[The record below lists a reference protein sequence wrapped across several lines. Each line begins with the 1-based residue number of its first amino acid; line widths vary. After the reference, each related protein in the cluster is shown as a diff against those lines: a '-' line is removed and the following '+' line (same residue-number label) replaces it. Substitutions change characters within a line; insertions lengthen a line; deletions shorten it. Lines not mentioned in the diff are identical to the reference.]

1 MRGFTQR
8 SRLRF
13 MHGLLVVI
21 CLAIVV
27 RLIDLSIVQ
36 RHFLVAQ
43 SRARILREIPIAARR
58 GIIYDRHH
66 QPLAISVP
74 VQAVWVDPSSFPLKN
89 VSFQRLAQVVH
100 VPFKTVKHR
109 ILAHSTREFVYIKR
123 QVSDKLAKRV
133 EALHIPGLYLR
144 TEYKRFY
151 PQGPLLSH
159 LVGSTNI
166 DERGQEGVELRYN
179 DWLRGAAGRKTVI
192 RDRLGRTV
200 TNLRVNRPAKH
211 GHDVQLAVD
220 TRIQYAAADAL
231 KSAVVDNHAE
241 SGSVVVLDA
250 QNGELLAMAN
260 YPDFDPNTHEG
271 SMSDRRNRAITD
283 VFEPGSTMKPF
294 TVVSA
299 LESGKYT
306 TESVIHT
313 SPGWMRVG
321 HFTIHDEANFGDVTL
336 RRLLKKSSNIGA
348 AKVMLSLDPKLYWQ
362 QLGVFGFGERTR
374 SGLPGEM
381 AGRLLPRDRWLPSE
395 VATMAYG
402 YGISVTALQLAHAYG
417 MLASGGIN
425 YPVSVMKLN
434 EQPQGSRVIPKRV
447 AHQVTDMLSAVLEKG
462 GTGKRARVPGY
473 RAAGKTGTA
482 NIATPSGYDKTKVI
496 SSFVGYAPLEKPRFV
511 VAVVIRKPQGHHF
524 GALVAAP
531 AFTKVMAASLRA
543 WGVHPDGLN

>member
-1 MRGFTQR
+1 MRGVTQR

-13 MHGLLVVI
+13 MHGLLAVI
-21 CLAIVV
+21 CLAIMV
-27 RLIDLSIVQ
+27 RLIDLSILQ

-43 SRARILREIPIAARR
+43 SRARILREPPIVARR
-58 GIIYDRHH
+58 GIIYDRYH

-74 VQAVWVDPSSFPLKN
+74 VQAVWVDPSSFPMKK
-89 VSFQRLAQVVH
+89 VAYQRLANTVNL
-100 VPFKTVKHR
+100 PFKRLKHR
-109 ILAHSTREFVYIKR
+109 IVSHKAREFVYIKR
-123 QVSDKLAKRV
+123 RVTDEVAKRIK
-133 EALHIPGLYLR
+133 ALHIPGLYLR
-144 TEYKRFY
+144 AEYKRFY
-151 PQGPLLSH
+151 PQGRLMSH

-179 DWLRGAAGRKTVI
+179 NWLRGVPGRKTVI

-200 TNLRVNRPAKH
+200 ANLRVNRAAKH
-211 GHDVQLAVD
+211 GHHVQLAVD

-231 KSAVVDNHAE
+231 HEAVTKNNAE
-241 SGSVVVLDA
+241 SGSIVVLDA

-260 YPDFDPNTHEG
+260 YPDFDPNTHHG

-299 LESGKYT
+299 LESGKYNRK
-306 TESVIHT
+306 SVIHT

-321 HFTIHDEANFGDVTL
+321 RFTIHDEVNFGDVTL

-348 AKVMLSLDPKLYWQ
+348 AKIMLSLDPKMYWQ
-362 QLGVFGFGERTR
+362 QLGVFGFGERTH
-374 SGLPGEM
+374 SNLPGEM

-425 YPVSVMKLN
+425 YPVSSVKLSSD
-434 EQPQGSRVIPKRV
+434 PQGTRVIPKRI
-447 AHQVTDMLSAVLEKG
+447 AQQVTDMLSAVLEKG

-482 NIATPSGYDKTKVI
+482 NIATPSGYDKNKVI

-511 VAVVIRKPQGHHF
+511 VAVVIRNPQGRHF

-531 AFTKVMAASLRA
+531 AFSKVMTASLRA
-543 WGVHPDGLN
+543 WGVHPDGLG